1 MRWKFDWL
9 EFCKEGC
16 KNGKKNPTFEHSSRR
31 WVDMA
36 LRSKGAVHNEEWLLV
51 IALELKFSEPPP
63 SLASGAHGWHN
74 VWTLDLS
81 EKINFFVQRA
91 AENLLIT
98 AENL

>member
-1 MRWKFDWL
+1 M
-9 EFCKEGC
+9 
-16 KNGKKNPTFEHSSRR
+16 
-31 WVDMA
+31 
-36 LRSKGAVHNEEWLLV
+36 WLLV

-81 EKINFFVQRA
+81 EKIKIFVQRA